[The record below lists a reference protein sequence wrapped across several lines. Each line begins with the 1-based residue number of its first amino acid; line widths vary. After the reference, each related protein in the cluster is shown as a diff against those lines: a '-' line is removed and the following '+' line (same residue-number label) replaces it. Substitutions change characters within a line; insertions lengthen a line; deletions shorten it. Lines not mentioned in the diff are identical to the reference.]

1 MIFLVDTSVMTDK
14 YFRPLVETSAEH
26 GHKVEVPALVYAER
40 LFRLRRRLKDEF
52 NLAKFLGPLFDRF
65 PEALSVQALDAAA
78 AASLAEALYARFP
91 DDTAWLSAKRDA
103 WRRCL
108 GHKVTEEPGAN
119 RPCGASVDLYIL
131 GLASPERPVVT
142 EDAGPEW
149 KGWPAG
155 TVLRYKDAI
164 KRAGSP

>member
-1 MIFLVDTSVMTDK
+1 MIFLVDTSVMTSQ
-14 YFRPLVETSAEH
+14 YFRPLVEASAKH

-40 LFRLRRRLKDEF
+40 LFQLRRRRKGAFDPAEIRLW
-52 NLAKFLGPLFDRF
+52 FDRF
-65 PEALSVQALDAAA
+65 PTTLSVPNLDPVAAE
-78 AASLAEALYARFP
+78 SLAAALYARFP
-91 DDTAWLSAKRDA
+91 DDAAWLSAKRDA

-119 RPCGASVDLYIL
+119 RQCGASVDLYIL

-142 EDAGPEW
+142 KDGGPEW

-155 TVLRYKDAI
+155 TVLRYTDAM
-164 KRAGSP
+164 KRAESP